1 MTIKWQT
8 NDKKWHRNDKE
19 MTKKMTKNDN
29 TNPKWQTQMQ
39 KNDKIIILEFSNVCR
54 PKIFLIVAYSQ
65 TRIAWLFSWVYPPLK
80 MCSCAVE
87 HGFGCQQP
95 LFCLTQLAC
104 AGVGLVRSM
113 ERDKA
118 QRSSQSKEPEAAGEN
133 GAGLKKMVVLIF
145 DPTFCNVLEI
155 LKCERFLDL
164 HSVIFCNLVHFGI
177 FWVGTPPGS
186 FRQAAAKSV
195 AKPKEPDA
203 QKLEIHEDLRIMVWR
218 DTWRHPWSF

>member
-1 MTIKWQT
+1 
-8 NDKKWHRNDKE
+8 
-19 MTKKMTKNDN
+19 
-29 TNPKWQTQMQ
+29 
-39 KNDKIIILEFSNVCR
+39 
-54 PKIFLIVAYSQ
+54 
-65 TRIAWLFSWVYPPLK
+65 

-118 QRSSQSKEPEAAGEN
+118 QRSSQSKELEAAGEN

-155 LKCERFLDL
+155 LKCERFLDCIL
-164 HSVIFCNLVHFGI
+164 
-177 FWVGTPPGS
+177 
-186 FRQAAAKSV
+186 
-195 AKPKEPDA
+195 
-203 QKLEIHEDLRIMVWR
+203 
-218 DTWRHPWSF
+218 